1 MEALSEFADL
11 TNCLFHNQ
19 EPTCT
24 QNMINHNII
33 AAKSQ
38 QLHALRQQFYFLH
51 AAMSSPIRR
60 LSTGLLA
67 RIMELTISQT
77 NRSLQDILTLAQV
90 CRLWRETALKTPSLW
105 THFNVTWD
113 QACHPDVLEFA
124 DPWIADAQRRPA
136 CLTIR
141 ESVNYPCLS
150 LCPLLVFALTHLR
163 SRLLEIDIT
172 CPYSCLAMFATSPC
186 FGPFTVLRKA
196 RIHAKGAYDAEYLA
210 FLYKTISR
218 ALPVVDLPQLQSLR
232 ISGVENFLP
241 YGTPLTEVVLS
252 PWSQLQTLELNDV
265 VDTHD
270 WDAIF
275 LQCTQ
280 LVHARISSSAPT
292 EDPDPDLDDLPI
304 RINFPHLRTLDLA
317 FECYPSKVLDFASF
331 PSLRTLELRI
341 RNREFLFGWSHEWQ
355 PFDHWV
361 SLHNVVQTTRRLSA
375 LVLEGFSFHTRD
387 DELHH
392 LLAQLPFLTY
402 LAFQYCDFS
411 SIRTLHALSAPS
423 FLPVLEDL
431 RFSEVSMRREDHA
444 FDVRNPLDPGVY
456 YATCCAIEKFLRA
469 RATSPNCRLRFFKF
483 TFVDYDEEM
492 EEDCKV
498 ILQALESWQT
508 TCMITKGLEVCIDGI
523 PEWEDSD
530 DEREREE
537 AGVDAQPVDSCALL
551 TIVSSQSEDCL
562 DEVVGIM
569 LGTELTC
576 L

>member
-1 MEALSEFADL
+1 MDALSEFADL
-11 TNCLFHNQ
+11 TNCLFHNE

-24 QNMINHNII
+24 QTMIIHNIV
-33 AAKSQ
+33 AEKSQ
-38 QLHALRQQFYFLH
+38 QLHALRQQFYFFH

-77 NRSLQDILTLAQV
+77 NRSPQDIFTLAQV

-105 THFNVTWD
+105 THLNVTWD
-113 QACHPDVLEFA
+113 QACHPDVLELA
-124 DPWIADAQRRPA
+124 DPWIAGARRRPA

-141 ESVNYPCLS
+141 ESVDYPGLS
-150 LCPLLVFALTHLR
+150 ICPLLVFALTHLR

-210 FLYKTISR
+210 FLYNMISG
-218 ALPVVDLPQLQSLR
+218 ALPVVDLPQLQSLS

-265 VDTHD
+265 VDTHE

-280 LVHARISSSAPT
+280 LVHARISATAPI

-304 RINFPHLRTLDLA
+304 RANFPHLRTLDLA
-317 FECYPSKVLDFASF
+317 FERYPSKVLDFASF
-331 PSLRTLELRI
+331 PSLRTLELRVY
-341 RNREFLFGWSHEWQ
+341 NRDWSDKWH

-361 SLHNVVQTTRRLSA
+361 SLHNVVQATRSLST
-375 LVLEGFSFHTRD
+375 LVLEGFSFHTRED
-387 DELHH
+387 DLHH

-402 LAFQYCDFS
+402 LAFQYCDFFS
-411 SIRTLHALSAPS
+411 VGTLQALSAPS

-431 RFSEVSMRREDHA
+431 RFSEVSMSYEEYA
-444 FDVRNPLDPGVY
+444 SDVQNPLDLGVY
-456 YATCCAIEKFLRA
+456 YATYCAIENFLRA

-483 TFVDYDEEM
+483 TFVDYDEEI
-492 EEDCKV
+492 EEDCMV

-537 AGVDAQPVDSCALL
+537 AG
-551 TIVSSQSEDCL
+551 
-562 DEVVGIM
+562 
-569 LGTELTC
+569 
-576 L
+576 

>member
-1 MEALSEFADL
+1 MDALSEFADL
-11 TNCLFHNQ
+11 TDCLFHNE

-24 QNMINHNII
+24 QTMIIHYII
-33 AAKSQ
+33 AEKSQ
-38 QLHALRQQFYFLH
+38 QLHALRQQFYFLR

-77 NRSLQDILTLAQV
+77 NRSPQDILALAQSV
-90 CRLWRETALKTPSLW
+90 YLSAL
-105 THFNVTWD
+105 
-113 QACHPDVLEFA
+113 
-124 DPWIADAQRRPA
+124 I
-136 CLTIR
+136 
-141 ESVNYPCLS
+141 
-150 LCPLLVFALTHLR
+150 FALTHLR
-163 SRLLEIDIT
+163 SRLVEIDIT

-210 FLYKTISR
+210 FLYKMISG
-218 ALPVVDLPQLQSLR
+218 ALPVADLPRLQSLS
-232 ISGVENFLP
+232 ISGVKCFLP
-241 YGTPLTEVVLS
+241 YSTPLTEVVLS
-252 PWSQLQTLELNDV
+252 PWSQLQSLELNDV
-265 VDTHD
+265 VDTQD

-280 LVHARISSSAPT
+280 LVHARISSTAPT

-304 RINFPHLRTLDLA
+304 RVTFPHLRTLDLA
-317 FECYPSKVLDFASF
+317 FERYPSKALDFASF

-341 RNREFLFGWSHEWQ
+341 YNREFLFDWSHEWQ

-411 SIRTLHALSAPS
+411 SIRTLQALSAPG

-431 RFSEVSMRREDHA
+431 RFSEVSMRYEDYAVDVQNMLDLGVCHA
-444 FDVRNPLDPGVY
+444 TY
-456 YATCCAIEKFLRA
+456 CAIEKLLRA
-469 RATSPNCRLRFFKF
+469 RVTSSNCRLRFFKF
-483 TFVDYDEEM
+483 TFMDHDEEI

-508 TCMITKGLEVCIDGI
+508 MCMMTKGVEVCIDGI

-530 DEREREE
+530 DERERED
-537 AGVDAQPVDSCALL
+537 AGQG
-551 TIVSSQSEDCL
+551 
-562 DEVVGIM
+562 DE
-569 LGTELTC
+569 
-576 L
+576 